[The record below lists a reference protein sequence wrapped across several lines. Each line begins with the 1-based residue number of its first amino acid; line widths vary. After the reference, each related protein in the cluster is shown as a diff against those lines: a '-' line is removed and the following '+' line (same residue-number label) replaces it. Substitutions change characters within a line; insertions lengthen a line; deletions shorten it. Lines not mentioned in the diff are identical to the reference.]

1 MFQQHTHSFL
11 SKHDLHMGL
20 TSTFSPDHG
29 LGRGRGMEIPILEVP
44 IIFQNVDLVF
54 NASIVSIFFCVRVY
68 LKSKSDENK
77 LVLN

>member
-1 MFQQHTHSFL
+1 
-11 SKHDLHMGL
+11 
-20 TSTFSPDHG
+20 
-29 LGRGRGMEIPILEVP
+29 MEIPILEVP

-54 NASIVSIFFCVRVY
+54 RACFLIHFNPGIVSIFLFVRVY